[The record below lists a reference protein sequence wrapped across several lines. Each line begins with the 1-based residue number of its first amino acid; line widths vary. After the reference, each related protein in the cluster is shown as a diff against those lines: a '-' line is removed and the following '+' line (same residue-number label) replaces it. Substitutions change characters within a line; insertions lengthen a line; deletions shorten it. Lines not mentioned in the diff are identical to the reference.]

1 MERWESS
8 QNYIEPK
15 TDIQTK
21 PKLKAGRFPTEKP
34 QKGAPQYTGLQVTIS
49 NGLPKETVTMKGAQ
63 CSQKRYLRKKTII
76 KV

>member
-1 MERWESS
+1 MLGRQKVERWESS

-49 NGLPKETVTMKGAQ
+49 NGLPNGDHEGSSVL
-63 CSQKRYLRKKTII
+63 SE
-76 KV
+76 KVP